1 MRQTDA
7 DTAEAEISAPQTPQS
22 PPADPGAWRLVD
34 QVGFLLR
41 RAQQRHL
48 AIFAEKMADLTPTQF
63 STLAVLG
70 QEGALSQNELGRRT
84 AMDTATI
91 KGVVDRLR
99 ARGLVETAKDP
110 LDKRRISVQ
119 LTAAGAARIAESF
132 APSRAISAETLA
144 PLSEAEAETLISLL
158 RKIG

>member
-1 MRQTDA
+1 MSHDEKAGCVDQPPEGTA
-7 DTAEAEISAPQTPQS
+7 LIDTGP
-22 PPADPGAWRLVD
+22 WRLGD

-48 AIFAEKMADLTPTQF
+48 TIFAERIEDLTPTQF

-70 QEGALSQNELGRRT
+70 QEGSLSQNELGRRT

-99 ARGLVETAKDP
+99 ARGLVETSRNP
-110 LDKRRISVQ
+110 LDKRRLDVQ
-119 LTAAGAARIAESF
+119 LTHSGVELISERLIAS
-132 APSRAISAETLA
+132 AAISAATLE
-144 PLSEAEAETLISLL
+144 PLTPSEARQLIELL
-158 RKIG
+158 RKLG

>member
-1 MRQTDA
+1 MVRDEKAVYIDA
-7 DTAEAEISAPQTPQS
+7 VPEEAPRVDT
-22 PPADPGAWRLVD
+22 GVWRLGD

-48 AIFAEKMADLTPTQF
+48 AIFAERINDLTPTQF
-63 STLAVLG
+63 STLAILA
-70 QEGALSQNELGRRT
+70 QEGSLSQNELGRRT

-99 ARGLVETAKDP
+99 ARGLVETARNP
-110 LDKRRISVQ
+110 LDKRRLDVQ
-119 LTAAGAARIAESF
+119 LTSAGAALISPRLSDSAE
-132 APSRAISAETLA
+132 ISASTLE
-144 PLSEAEAETLISLL
+144 PLTTGEAQQLIELL

>member
-1 MRQTDA
+1 MAHNDK
-7 DTAEAEISAPQTPQS
+7 TACVDPQAQEAPQVDTGS
-22 PPADPGAWRLVD
+22 WRLGD

-48 AIFAEKMADLTPTQF
+48 AIFAEHINDLTPTQF

-70 QEGALSQNELGRRT
+70 QEGPLSQNELGRRT

-99 ARGLVETAKDP
+99 ARGLVETTRNP
-110 LDKRRISVQ
+110 GDKRRLDVQ
-119 LTAAGAARIAESF
+119 LTTTGAELISPRLAASIE
-132 APSRAISAETLA
+132 ISAATLE
-144 PLSEAEAETLISLL
+144 PLTENEGRQLLSLL
-158 RKIG
+158 RKIS